1 MFKRLLSQLDALIG
15 WRNKWDSE
23 SFPPFW
29 ENECLPKLTFWIEES
44 ETWGGEELAFM
55 GTYYVPGAFF
65 GGSES
70 TCSVR
75 GLGLIPGLGRS
86 PWRRQSDM
94 TEQLSPTQ
102 HHVPDRTVARVVPF
116 NSQKKP
122 VRQVL
127 LLSSPLYS

>member
-1 MFKRLLSQLDALIG
+1 MDGGI
-15 WRNKWDSE
+15 NDSE

-29 ENECLPKLTFWIEES
+29 ENECLPKLTFWIEERD
-44 ETWGGEELAFM
+44 M
-55 GTYYVPGAFF
+55 GRRRTSIYGHLLCSRGFL

-70 TCSVR
+70 TCSAG
-75 GLGLIPGLGRS
+75 GLGSIPGLGRS
-86 PWRRQSDM
+86 AWRRQSDM
-94 TEQLSPTQ
+94 TEQLSPMQ
-102 HHVPDRTVARVVPF
+102 HYVPDRTVARVVPF